1 VISLEL
7 KLKDTKTWRMCVGAI
22 SSIVDEA
29 VFDISPGGVRLRAM
43 DASHVALVDLE
54 LTAKECDVFSAKPVS
69 IGVSLSEMNKI
80 LFRAKPDDELT
91 IEFDEKTNLLAMTFV
106 SSLRR
111 RFRVPVI
118 DAREETFSTPTLK
131 HTATATVVAGTI
143 MDGLKDAMTV
153 GEETVQIRISE
164 EGVQLSSE
172 GDRGTSELRLEAGS
186 ANLLGLKV
194 NSPARAKYNV
204 GYLNKIIAPC
214 PPREPIKLAIGTD
227 LPIQVDYPIANGKL
241 QFLLAPRVE
250 DSS

>member
-1 VISLEL
+1 LEL

-29 VFDISPGGVRLRAM
+29 VFDISPDGVRLRAM
-43 DASHVALVDLE
+43 DASHVALADLE
-54 LTAKECDVFSAKPVS
+54 LTAKEFDMFSAEKPVS
-69 IGVSLSEMNKI
+69 IGVSLSEINRV
-80 LFRAKPDDELT
+80 LFRAKPDDEMT
-91 IEFDEKTNLLAMTFV
+91 IEFDEETNLLAMTFV

-118 DAREETFSTPTLK
+118 DARKETFSTPTLK
-131 HTATATVVAGTI
+131 HTATAAVVAGTI
-143 MDGLKDAMTV
+143 MDGLKDAMTL

-164 EGVQLSSE
+164 EGVQLSSD

-194 NSPARAKYNV
+194 NSPAQAKYNV
-204 GYLNKIIAPC
+204 SYLNKIIAPC

-227 LPIQVDYPIANGKL
+227 LPLQVDYPIANGKL

>member
-1 VISLEL
+1 LEL

-29 VFDISPGGVRLRAM
+29 VFDISPDGVRLRAM
-43 DASHVALVDLE
+43 DASHVALADLE
-54 LTAKECDVFSAKPVS
+54 LTAKEFDVFSAEKPLS
-69 IGVSLSEMNKI
+69 IGVSLSEINKV
-80 LFRAKPDDELT
+80 LFRAKPDDEMT
-91 IEFDEKTNLLAMTFV
+91 IEFDEKTNLLTMTFV

-118 DAREETFSTPTLK
+118 DARKETLSTPTLK
-131 HTATATVVAGTI
+131 HTATAAVVAGTI

>member
-1 VISLEL
+1 MEL
-7 KLKDTKTWRMCVGAI
+7 KLKDTKTWKMCVGAI

-29 VFDISPGGVRLRAM
+29 VFDISPDGVRLRAM
-43 DASHVALVDLE
+43 DASHVALADLE
-54 LTAKECDVFSAKPVS
+54 LTAKEFDVFSAEKPVS
-69 IGVSLSEMNKI
+69 IGVSLSEMSKV
-80 LFRAKPDDELT
+80 LFRAKPDDEMT

-106 SSLRR
+106 SSLKR

-118 DAREETFSTPTLK
+118 DARKETFPTPTLK
-131 HTATATVVAGTI
+131 HTATAAVVAGTI

-153 GEETVQIRISE
+153 GEETVHIRISE

-172 GDRGTSELRLEAGS
+172 GDRGTSELRLDAGN

-204 GYLNKIIAPC
+204 GYLNRIIAPC

-227 LPIQVDYPIANGKL
+227 LPVQVDYPIANGRL

-250 DSS
+250 GSS